1 MYSSC
6 QCSLKDSGNVY
17 STDIILKGKLFSS
30 TIIINHECIKFVY
43 KHLFY
48 SLLLLLIHRFRANS
62 TKMATTTRHDKL
74 RIETLLSPPQTEE
87 NGGLPFLHLPPLE
100 MPKIHVACSQ
110 FTNNN
115 AMATQ
120 NQQSSLAAYKPKSS
134 FSQLTTFCLL
144 QRRAKA
150 KRKRASPW
158 QTQILEQVF
167 EQTAFPSS
175 SLRAELG
182 FELGMTSRSIQ
193 IWFQNKRQAVRRS
206 IRHKTSLYP

>member
-6 QCSLKDSGNVY
+6 QCSPKDSGNVY
-17 STDIILKGKLFSS
+17 TDIILKGKLFSS
-30 TIIINHECIKFVY
+30 TIIINQKCIRLVY

-48 SLLLLLIHRFRANS
+48 SLLLLLLIGRFRANS

-74 RIETLLSPPQTEE
+74 RIETLLSPPPTEE

-100 MPKIHVACSQ
+100 MPKIHVAYSQ
-110 FTNNN
+110 LANN

-120 NQQSSLAAYKPKSS
+120 QQGSATTIANKPKPFSPWTS
-134 FSQLTTFCLL
+134 FCVF

-167 EQTAFPSS
+167 EQTAFPTS

-206 IRHKTSLYP
+206 IRHKTSWYP